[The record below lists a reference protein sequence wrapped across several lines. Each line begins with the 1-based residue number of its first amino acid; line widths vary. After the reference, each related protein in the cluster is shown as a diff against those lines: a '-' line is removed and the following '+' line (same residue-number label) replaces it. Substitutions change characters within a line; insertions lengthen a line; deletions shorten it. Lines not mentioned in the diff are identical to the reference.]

1 MKIKGKKIA
10 AAFCCLMLS
19 ACGSEAINR
28 SLYAS
33 AMGFSRIDGMYTVT
47 VCGDTIDDDGKVLTL
62 TASGRGA
69 DPVSAVKNAGENCGH
84 EIFYGH
90 CGAMAVDIGAVS
102 DKEFYHAF
110 TDSVIS
116 PACAVYYSEDPAED
130 ISAISGGG
138 FSEKLFH
145 AAAECI
151 GEEPIIL
158 PCAAD
163 TEKAAVTYNG
173 AEIFGYD
180 DSYGLMLL
188 CGKEYPRTLTEK
200 DSGGRYTAVTIEPKI
215 SRRVKQSGGK
225 TLFELTIKTGT
236 EITDKKVLAAVHEY
250 ITGICGSAFE
260 KTVLSGI
267 DAPGIGRLSGKT
279 INTRG
284 TPELVIILE

>member
-1 MKIKGKKIA
+1 
-10 AAFCCLMLS
+10 
-19 ACGSEAINR
+19 
-28 SLYAS
+28 
-33 AMGFSRIDGMYTVT
+33 
-47 VCGDTIDDDGKVLTL
+47 
-62 TASGRGA
+62 
-69 DPVSAVKNAGENCGH
+69 
-84 EIFYGH
+84 
-90 CGAMAVDIGAVS
+90 
-102 DKEFYHAF
+102 
-110 TDSVIS
+110 
-116 PACAVYYSEDPAED
+116 
-130 ISAISGGG
+130 
-138 FSEKLFH
+138 
-145 AAAECI
+145 
-151 GEEPIIL
+151 
-158 PCAAD
+158 
-163 TEKAAVTYNG
+163 
-173 AEIFGYD
+173 
-180 DSYGLMLL
+180 MLL